1 MKCKIEFELD
11 NAAFHWKGYCNSRE
25 KKETLDLSE
34 VGRVVCEVGSKIA
47 NGKTFGS
54 IADANDN
61 SVGFFNII
69 GRQP

>member
-1 MKCKIEFELD
+1 MRCKIEFELD

-25 KKETLDLSE
+25 EKETLDLPE
-34 VGRVVCEVGSKIA
+34 VGRVVCGVGGKIA
-47 NGKTFGS
+47 NGQTFGS
-54 IADANDN
+54 IADANGN